1 MDVQSGDD
9 PTYPFCPFFDTDSNP
24 VVAQHVQDRHPES
37 ESQTLSKESF
47 GTKLS
52 ADLEDQLSTCSGE
65 GDGNGHGSLG
75 RLGHVRDVL
84 NLRES
89 AASRH
94 ASSPCKSQKESAK
107 NRSEGLLS
115 SQIGDRVE
123 QRINTGKPPDKNIR
137 KLGRAELG
145 PYAHEKKMPS
155 WLLRMLDKG
164 NTTTKLSRITPN
176 GRFSSLLVV
185 ENETPNVV
193 PVLAQLCGQDKSVQR
208 AFLCSTHVHHISKMP
223 REGGFCGY
231 RNIQMLVS
239 YIQESRGP
247 GSDHFPGALPTILQ
261 LQDLIERAWDM
272 GYNTVGR
279 TETGGVKGTRKF
291 IGTSEAQ
298 ALFLS
303 LGIQCEARRIGK
315 TKEMPAHSSLLSNVA
330 AYFRDA
336 GPLDDKTEKVV
347 LTDLPPIYLQHQG
360 HSMTIVGFEIR
371 EQGSA
376 NILVFDPSF
385 KLLSAIKHAVGANIK
400 SSEPARILKGFRK
413 DVNYLQKYETFE
425 LLKYAP
431 PMRTSPN
438 IIITGTPGVGK
449 TVHCEQLAQDTGL
462 RHLSINK
469 IAKDRGCYEAY
480 DEELKTWVVD
490 EDRLLDAIEDEVL
503 QGGFLIDWHA
513 CDLFPK
519 SWIDLVVVLRC
530 PSTSTLYDRLN
541 SRGYHETKLQ
551 ENLDAEIFGV
561 LVEEAREGF
570 DEEIVVELN
579 SEEDGDLEAN
589 CARIASWIEDWKSD
603 QLKTSR

>member
-1 MDVQSGDD
+1 MDEQSTDD
-9 PTYPFCPFFDTDSNP
+9 PTYPFCPFFDPDSNL
-24 VVAQHVQDRHPES
+24 VTQHAQYCHPEIESATAS
-37 ESQTLSKESF
+37 EESSR
-47 GTKLS
+47 TKSS
-52 ADLEDQLSTCSGE
+52 ADLERQLSTCSGE
-65 GDGNGHGSLG
+65 GDRSSHGFPG
-75 RLGHVRDVL
+75 RLSRIREL
-84 NLRES
+84 MAPRES

-94 ASSPCKSQKESAK
+94 ASSFLFQSQRESAK
-107 NRSEGLLS
+107 NRLEGFLS
-115 SQIGDRVE
+115 YKSNDRVE
-123 QRINTGKPPDKNIR
+123 QRINTGKPPNKSIR
-137 KLGRAELG
+137 KLGCAELG
-145 PYAHEKKMPS
+145 PYAHEEKMPS

-164 NTTTKLSRITPN
+164 DVTTKLNRITPD
-176 GRFSSLLVV
+176 GRLPRHVF

-193 PVLAQLCGQDKSVQR
+193 SALAQLCGQDKSVQC
-208 AFLCSTHVHHISKMP
+208 AFLCSAHVHHISKMP

-239 YIQESRGP
+239 YIQGSGGP

-261 LQDLIERAWDM
+261 LQDMIERAWDM

-279 TETGGVKGTRKF
+279 TETGGIKGTRKY
-291 IGTSEAQ
+291 IGTSECQ
-298 ALFLS
+298 AS
-303 LGIQCEARRIGK
+303 IDTSRCEAQSIGK
-315 TKEMPAHSSLLSNVA
+315 MKEMPAHSSLLSHVA
-330 AYFRDA
+330 AYFRGV
-336 GPLDDKTEKVV
+336 GPLDDTTEKVV
-347 LTDLPPIYLQHQG
+347 LTDLPPIYFQHHG

-371 EQGSA
+371 EQGNA

-385 KLLSAIKHAVGANIK
+385 KTPSVIKHAIRANI
-400 SSEPARILKGFRK
+400 SVSEPARILKGYRK
-413 DVNYLQKYETFE
+413 GVNYLKKHQTFE
-425 LLKYAP
+425 LLK
-431 PMRTSPN
+431 MRTSPN

-462 RHLSINK
+462 RHLSINQ
-469 IAKDRGCYEAY
+469 IAKDRGCYETY

-503 QGGFLIDWHA
+503 KGGFLIDWHA

-561 LVEEAREGF
+561 LIEEAREGF

-579 SEEDGDLEAN
+579 SEVDGDVEAN
-589 CARIASWIEDWKSD
+589 CARIASWIENWKCDQSKNSD
-603 QLKTSR
+603 